1 VTLWK
6 RSHGDLATAAEN
18 LMALLHGDDSDEA
31 EAGALLVAEVLT
43 IYRQAHTR

>member
-6 RSHGDLATAAEN
+6 RSHSDLAMAAEN
-18 LMALLHGDDSDEA
+18 LMALVRGEDSDEA
-31 EAGALLVAEVLT
+31 EAGALLIAEVLT